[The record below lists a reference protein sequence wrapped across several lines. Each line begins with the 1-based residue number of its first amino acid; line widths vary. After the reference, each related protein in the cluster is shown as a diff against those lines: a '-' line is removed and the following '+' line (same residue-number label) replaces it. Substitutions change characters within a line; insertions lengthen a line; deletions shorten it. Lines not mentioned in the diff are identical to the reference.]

1 MKFVTDPKKL
11 RLVSKNVRLD
21 DFKIHH
27 DWLQSIIAEKEGKL
41 QGCSAIQYGQPVRA
55 FAMRDPR
62 TKEFSYIFNPEVLWT
77 FGKRPSVEGCL
88 SIVGRYLVMRPL
100 FVKATWQDEDYMQ
113 HTRILGPK
121 RSRIFMHEM
130 DHLNGKTIKS
140 EGIGGFKC

>member
-1 MKFVTDPKKL
+1 MKLITDTKTLSK
-11 RLVSKNVRLD
+11 VSKEIKD
-21 DFKIHH
+21 DAVKLHYS
-27 DWLQSIIAEKEGKL
+27 WLRSTIVDRNGKL

-62 TKEFSYIFNPEVLWT
+62 TKEFYFMFNPEVKWKL
-77 FGKRPSVEGCL
+77 GVRPSVEGCL
-88 SIVGRYLVMRPL
+88 SVEGRYLVTRPL
-100 FVKATWQDEDYMQ
+100 FIKATWKDENLEK
-113 HTRILGPK
+113 HTKVFGPK